1 MRKNTFSE
9 KKKLI
14 LSLGFKPLKCLNTQR
29 IQLKNV
35 NMLCKKYNYN
45 TNSSILVLFGAD
57 LVDCIRIKDKYSN
70 KIIK

>member
-1 MRKNTFSE
+1 
-9 KKKLI
+9 
-14 LSLGFKPLKCLNTQR
+14 
-29 IQLKNV
+29 
-35 NMLCKKYNYN
+35 MLCKKYNYN